1 MYKNIDY
8 AIASVMERG
17 HELTVPNVL
26 AAYMH
31 CLVGNVGPD
40 DVADP
45 NAVARVAIASFER
58 AMDKYP
64 APASLRAAQ
73 MQKTKA
79 KIDTRLRLFADITQA
94 EDTAVRH
101 SPGGAEW
108 AERPFCQEVAQL
120 RDEYQKA
127 VWRIPEGYNG
137 CTCPSCGCLVRV
149 PADQVR
155 KLGSDG
161 EEDGLKKKVVKRKNR
176 AVQDVPIDPYAPS
189 TSRVVV

>member
-1 MYKNIDY
+1 MMYKNIDY
-8 AIASVMERG
+8 AIATVMERG

-26 AAYMH
+26 AAYMQ

-64 APASLRAAQ
+64 APATLRSAQ
-73 MQKTKA
+73 MKVKKTKA
-79 KIDTRLRLFADITQA
+79 NIDTQLRLFADITQA
-94 EDTAVRH
+94 EDASAH
-101 SPGGAEW
+101 SPGGVEW

-155 KLGSDG
+155 KLGSEGEGDG
-161 EEDGLKKKVVKRKNR
+161 YGQEVAAPIRKR
-176 AVQDVPIDPYAPS
+176 
-189 TSRVVV
+189 RVGEWV